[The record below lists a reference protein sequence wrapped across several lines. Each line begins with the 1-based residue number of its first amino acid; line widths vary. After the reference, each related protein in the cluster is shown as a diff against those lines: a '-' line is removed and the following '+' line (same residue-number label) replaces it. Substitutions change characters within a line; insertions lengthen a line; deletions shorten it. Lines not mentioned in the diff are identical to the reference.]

1 MPEGE
6 TGQSART
13 APDTE
18 TFRLRRFVEALVG
31 SGEIEVCEEKLEL
44 ADLAARLDG
53 NPEAVLFRRDGREV
67 LIALGE
73 LRKEGLISRLAESEY
88 ALKPTK
94 GKAHLV
100 GSIARIL
107 AHSSWV
113 EQSRRHYQST
123 QFFSAFFSSGVPC
136 KLRRCS
142 ACSFEITT

>member
-1 MPEGE
+1 MPEDRADR
-6 TGQSART
+6 SNIA

-53 NPEAVLFRRDGREV
+53 KPEAVLFRRDGREV

-88 ALKPTK
+88 ALKPTNTN
-94 GKAHLV
+94 L
-100 GSIARIL
+100 
-107 AHSSWV
+107 
-113 EQSRRHYQST
+113 Q
-123 QFFSAFFSSGVPC
+123 
-136 KLRRCS
+136 
-142 ACSFEITT
+142 